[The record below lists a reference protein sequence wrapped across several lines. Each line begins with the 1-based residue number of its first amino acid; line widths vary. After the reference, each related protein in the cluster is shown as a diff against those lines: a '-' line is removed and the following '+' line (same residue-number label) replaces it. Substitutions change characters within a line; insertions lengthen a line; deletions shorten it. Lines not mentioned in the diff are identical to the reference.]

1 MKVSAIIAEY
11 NPFHNG
17 HKYMIEKVKEH
28 SDAAVVIMSGS
39 FVQRGDAAVTDK
51 WSRATAALSNGAD
64 LVIELPVTYALNT
77 AQRFAHGGV
86 YIADAICADELCF
99 GSESGD
105 VQSLINAADMI
116 INEPIDVSEKIKG
129 YVSEGM
135 NYPSARKLAY
145 EGLIGTDILTMPN
158 NILALEYICAINWL
172 DSSIAPRAIKR
183 RAVGHN
189 DMTVTADTASAS
201 AIRNRIFDG
210 GDVSDFVPY
219 NADEITN
226 PYSLSR
232 LDNAVIY
239 KLRCQSAERL
249 SQIND
254 VSEGLENRII
264 KMSMESASINELAE
278 KIKTKRY
285 TRTRINR
292 ILLSAYLG
300 LTKELCAIN
309 PPYIRILG
317 MNGTGIKILG
327 NIKKSC
333 KLPIITK
340 AANYTKDDPVF
351 RAELRATEAFS
362 LCAPKACMRMG
373 GADFKNSPIVL

>member
-158 NILALEYICAINWL
+158 NILALEYICAINRL

-201 AIRNRIFDG
+201 AIRNRILTA
-210 GDVSDFVPY
+210 V
-219 NADEITN
+219 T
-226 PYSLSR
+226 SR
-232 LDNAVIY
+232 ILCLTMRM
-239 KLRCQSAERL
+239 K
-249 SQIND
+249 SQI
-254 VSEGLENRII
+254 RIP
-264 KMSMESASINELAE
+264 SHA
-278 KIKTKRY
+278 
-285 TRTRINR
+285 
-292 ILLSAYLG
+292 
-300 LTKELCAIN
+300 LT
-309 PPYIRILG
+309 
-317 MNGTGIKILG
+317 
-327 NIKKSC
+327 
-333 KLPIITK
+333 
-340 AANYTKDDPVF
+340 
-351 RAELRATEAFS
+351 
-362 LCAPKACMRMG
+362 MR
-373 GADFKNSPIVL
+373 